1 MYKTGLHLTPVSFQS
16 IYTVIWSAKRYKT
29 GLHLVPMSIL
39 C

>member
-1 MYKTGLHLTPVSFQS
+1 MYKTGLHLAPVSFQS